1 MTGTGL
7 LIVGASQA
15 GVQLACS
22 ARELGWDRPVTIA
35 GAEPHRPYTRPPLSK
50 AFLRGSAA
58 SLELRSPEFYAEH
71 EIGLVLGDAVTSVR
85 PEAGVAV
92 TASGSLLG
100 FERLALATGARPRPL
115 AISGA
120 GLPGVHAL
128 RGLDDALAL
137 RDELERSPEVVVIG
151 GGFVGL
157 EVAGTARAL
166 GCRVTV
172 LEAGPGLMG
181 RVVGQAT
188 AEFVRRAHVSADIDV
203 RTAVRPKRILGDDR
217 VQGVELADGTQ
228 FPASLVVLGVGVDPV
243 DDLARALGL
252 KCENGVVV
260 DELSVAS
267 DGRTLAVGDCAN
279 LPDPSPIAGP
289 SQRLRLE
296 SIDNAVEQARA
307 AAGTLVGEPRP
318 YRSVPWFWSD
328 QPSAKLQLAGLA
340 AGADE
345 EVVRP
350 ALRDGQQTVLRY
362 REGTLVAAECVNAPA
377 EFLAARKA
385 LAAGTRL
392 TPATARLPGK
402 LKDLLNRLGFDDG
415 R

>member
-22 ARELGWDRPVTIA
+22 ARELGWDRPVTIV
-35 GAEPHRPYTRPPLSK
+35 GAEPHQPYARPPLSK
-50 AFLRGSAA
+50 AFLRGSAV
-58 SLELRSPEFYAEH
+58 SLELRSAEFYAEH
-71 EIGLVLGDAVTSVR
+71 DIGLVLGDPVTAVR
-85 PEAGVAV
+85 PGARSAV
-92 TASGSLLG
+92 TASGKLLG

-115 AISGA
+115 PIDGA

-128 RGLDDALAL
+128 RGLDDAVAL

-157 EVAGTARAL
+157 EVAGTAAAL

-172 LEAGPGLMG
+172 LEAGPELMG
-181 RVVGQAT
+181 RAVGPAT
-188 AEFVRRAHVSADIDV
+188 AEFVRRAHESAGIDV
-203 RTAVRPKRILGDDR
+203 RTAVRPQRILGDGWA
-217 VQGVELADGTQ
+217 QGVELADGTRL
-228 FPASLVVLGVGVDPV
+228 PASLVVVGVGADPV
-243 DDLARALGL
+243 DDLARAFGL
-252 KCENGVVV
+252 KCANGVVV
-260 DELSVAS
+260 DEFSLAS

-279 LPDPSPIAGP
+279 LPDPSPVAGP
-289 SQRLRLE
+289 SLPLRLE
-296 SIDNAVEQARA
+296 SVDNAVEQARA

-328 QPSAKLQLAGLA
+328 QPSAKLQIAGLA
-340 AGADE
+340 AASDE
-345 EVVRP
+345 EVLRP
-350 ALRDGQQTVLRY
+350 ALRVGQQTVLRY

-385 LAAGTRL
+385 IAAGTRL
-392 TPATARLPGK
+392 DPATARLPGK
-402 LKDLLNRLGFDDG
+402 LKDLLRRPKFDEVQ
-415 R
+415 